1 MTKWLLPHKKSHL
14 DKNVERNPVLPLYL
28 NGTALCA
35 CVILCI
41 TDK

>member
-1 MTKWLLPHKKSHL
+1 MTVAFTTQKKSYL
-14 DKNVERNPVLPLYL
+14 DKNIERNPVLPLYL